1 MATTKKE
8 FQAMCRGLT
17 QPRNELERERLR
29 KYWEQNM
36 HRRKYRKSMRKFLQE
51 MRLQKL
57 AIWSLPGDIV
67 HG

>member
-29 KYWEQNM
+29 KYWE
-36 HRRKYRKSMRKFLQE
+36 HRRKYRKFMRKFLQE
-51 MRLQKL
+51 MRRQKL
-57 AIWSLPGDIV
+57 AIWSLPEDIV
-67 HG
+67 RG